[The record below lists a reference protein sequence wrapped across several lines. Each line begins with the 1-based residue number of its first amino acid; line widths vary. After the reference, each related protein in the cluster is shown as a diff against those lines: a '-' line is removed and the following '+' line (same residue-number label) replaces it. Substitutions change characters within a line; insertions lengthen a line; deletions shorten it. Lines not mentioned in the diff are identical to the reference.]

1 MYLIINT
8 IYKTLRA
15 PQAKTGPSLSESQSP
30 YRTSAQT
37 ILVSSGCEQLVTEVP
52 EIHFSAFE
60 EWDYALE
67 T

>member
-1 MYLIINT
+1 MQN
-8 IYKTLRA
+8 
-15 PQAKTGPSLSESQSP
+15 SQSASGQNWAITVRLSP
-30 YRTSAQT
+30 YLRSAQS

>member
-1 MYLIINT
+1 M
-8 IYKTLRA
+8 
-15 PQAKTGPSLSESQSP
+15 QSSQRLFVRLSP
-30 YRTSAQT
+30 YLRSAQS